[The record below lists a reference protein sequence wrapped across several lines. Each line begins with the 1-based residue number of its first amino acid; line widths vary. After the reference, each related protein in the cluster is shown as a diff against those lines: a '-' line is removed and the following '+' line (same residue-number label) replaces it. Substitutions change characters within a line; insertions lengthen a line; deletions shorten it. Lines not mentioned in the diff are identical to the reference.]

1 MLSGIW
7 NLWLFDCCPW
17 KRWVCDFFVKLA
29 YLVRCSSAIEFWARQ
44 KPKPKPH
51 KFQTRNPKRGT
62 LLGHCAAESQRRG
75 SSDVFVDF
83 RLPSPFGGSKREDCS
98 ELWSSS
104 FRAALVGFGI
114 HILVRAFEVAGLSS
128 ILVVV
133 KAGLCT
139 ETTSDKV
146 QRSIDTSS
154 FL

>member
-1 MLSGIW
+1 MFERDRVLGLSKAETQTPQIP
-7 NLWLFDCCPW
+7 NSKSETRDTPRPLRSREPK
-17 KRWVCDFFVKLA
+17 KRILGCIRGFPVA
-29 YLVRCSSAIEFWARQ
+29 
-44 KPKPKPH
+44 KP
-51 KFQTRNPKRGT
+51 
-62 LLGHCAAESQRRG
+62 
-75 SSDVFVDF
+75 F
-83 RLPSPFGGSKREDCS
+83 RSPKREDCS